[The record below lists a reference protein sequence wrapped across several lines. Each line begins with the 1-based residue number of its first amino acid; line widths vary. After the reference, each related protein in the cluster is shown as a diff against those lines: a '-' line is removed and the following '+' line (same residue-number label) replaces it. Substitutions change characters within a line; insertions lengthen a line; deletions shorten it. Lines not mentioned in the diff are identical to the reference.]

1 MYSILT
7 SNVDKLHVRFYFF
20 SKVGAKQNEEH
31 VCCDSKSSVD
41 SVFKMKEGKIYLNLR
56 FSLCVLQPGHHPFC
70 KTTSRF
76 VSGSGRAVMSAVC
89 EMCVRT

>member
-7 SNVDKLHVRFYFF
+7 SNVDKLHIF
-20 SKVGAKQNEEH
+20 SQKLGPDRMKTI
-31 VCCDSKSSVD
+31 CRDRKSSVD
-41 SVFKMKEGKIYLNLR
+41 SVFKMKEGKIYLKLR
-56 FSLCVLQPGHHPFC
+56 FSLCVLQPGHRPFC

-76 VSGSGRAVMSAVC
+76 VSGSGRAVMSAMC